1 MLFRVVIRDVLPFPL
16 ELPDAIAKASSH
28 KELESISHMGI
39 GLLTQLVSLCM
50 ILFSHYVQKRE
61 KIILM
66 NWLWLYVFQKVSHYV
81 LLPQQL
87 K

>member
-16 ELPDAIAKASSH
+16 ELPDAIVKASSH

>member
-1 MLFRVVIRDVLPFPL
+1 MLFCVFIRDVLPFPL

-50 ILFSHYVQKRE
+50 IVFSHYVQNTCLKKE
-61 KIILM
+61 KKKKIILM
-66 NWLWLYVFQKVSHYV
+66 N
-81 LLPQQL
+81 
-87 K
+87 

>member
-50 ILFSHYVQKRE
+50 TLFSHYVQKRE

-66 NWLWLYVFQKVSHYV
+66 N
-81 LLPQQL
+81 
-87 K
+87 

>member
-1 MLFRVVIRDVLPFPL
+1 MLFCVFIRDVLPFPL

-66 NWLWLYVFQKVSHYV
+66 N
-81 LLPQQL
+81 
-87 K
+87 

>member
-1 MLFRVVIRDVLPFPL
+1 MLFCVFIRDVLPFPL

-50 ILFSHYVQKRE
+50 ILFSHYVQKKRE
-61 KIILM
+61 NYTDELT
-66 NWLWLYVFQKVSHYV
+66 LYFKR
-81 LLPQQL
+81 LPTMFCYHNN
-87 K
+87 